1 MDLNSLL
8 SVLGAMGGFKAVE
21 WLVTFWS
28 TRKVNERKEDAAV
41 DGIENENERKQ
52 VAWLEERISQRDAKI
67 DALYIEL
74 RQEQADKLAY
84 IHKLHEKELEYK
96 EAEIK
101 RCDLRGCN
109 KRQPP
114 SDY

>member
-1 MDLNSLL
+1 MAVGRESGNIAYPERYGDSLLDLFFDRIGIVTGTLVKKFMDLNSLL

-52 VAWLEERISQRDAKI
+52 VAWLEERIS
-67 DALYIEL
+67 
-74 RQEQADKLAY
+74 
-84 IHKLHEKELEYK
+84 
-96 EAEIK
+96 
-101 RCDLRGCN
+101 
-109 KRQPP
+109 
-114 SDY
+114 

>member
-52 VAWLEERISQRDAKI
+52 VAWLEETYFS
-67 DALYIEL
+67 
-74 RQEQADKLAY
+74 
-84 IHKLHEKELEYK
+84 
-96 EAEIK
+96 K
-101 RCDLRGCN
+101 RCQDRCVIY
-109 KRQPP
+109 RVTPRT
-114 SDY
+114 SR